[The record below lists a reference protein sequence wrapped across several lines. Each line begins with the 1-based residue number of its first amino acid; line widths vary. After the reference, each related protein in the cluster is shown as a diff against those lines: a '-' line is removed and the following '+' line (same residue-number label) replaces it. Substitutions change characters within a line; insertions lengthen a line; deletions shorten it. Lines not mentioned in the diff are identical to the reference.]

1 MQDAALAERAYWCR
15 KFAKANAVALRKILK
30 KHDKCCNNTAGR
42 EFLQVGRKGGL
53 ALRGLELCCE
63 SDTGDA
69 G

>member
-42 EFLQVGRKGGL
+42 EFLQVGRRASLVLPKP
-53 ALRGLELCCE
+53 ELPF
-63 SDTGDA
+63 
-69 G
+69 